1 MDRTPVGR
9 LVFAIARW
17 VAVAGGIVLAAITLV
32 TVLSVIG
39 RALIPLG
46 LSPIAGDY
54 ELVQAGVL
62 FAVFCFLPWCQLTGG
77 HALVAVFTD
86 RFPARL
92 NAAFALLGDVLMLL
106 AALFIGWRHW
116 FGMLDKL
123 GNGETTFLLGM
134 PLWWIYASGVLGAAA
149 FVMVA
154 GYCVVRSAAN
164 LISANPSPP
173 TSGVVE

>member
-1 MDRTPVGR
+1 MDSAPLGR
-9 LVFAIARW
+9 LVFAIAKW
-17 VAVAGGIVLAAITLV
+17 VAVAGGIILAAITLI

-46 LSPIAGDY
+46 LSPITGDY

-77 HALVAVFTD
+77 HAVVGVFADYLPLRVGAALVLV
-86 RFPARL
+86 
-92 NAAFALLGDVLMLL
+92 GDVLMLL
-106 AALFIGWRHW
+106 VALFIAWRHL

-134 PLWWIYASGVLGAAA
+134 PLWWIYASGLLGAGA
-149 FVMVA
+149 FIVVA
-154 GYCVVRSAAN
+154 VYCVVRSAAN
-164 LISANPSPP
+164 LFSPNPVRP
-173 TSGVVE
+173 TSGMAE